1 MNFRILFWYL
11 FSTFFL
17 KGNSLLN
24 YFLRKIGS
32 QFRNSRIEIIRS
44 PPQFETNHNI
54 NGFYG
59 LIGSNIN
66 TSAIDSLY
74 ELFTGDGIIQ
84 GVFLE
89 NSNVTHINYLI
100 QTDKVKFESKH
111 GKLIQNMYL
120 LPMYV
125 FLNKF
130 GIIPNILDLANTAF
144 MKVKNSVYILF
155 ERDLPYEIK
164 INFHNK
170 TIETVRKVN
179 ISGIDNFSG
188 HSRLIGNRVFSIG
201 YDVVTNTVS
210 CLQLDTDL
218 KIEKKIHVKT
228 EYIPV
233 VHDFCV
239 IGNSTL
245 FTDSPLV
252 YDMGKLL
259 KMKIP
264 IVFDS
269 SKPTYFRL
277 IDHMNGSQTVFV
289 SQRSF
294 YIFHYAKVREFS
306 DRYEIYAPVYDSI
319 DYSSLN
325 MQGKYRCIV
334 LNKHTRNVFFEKS
347 DDLEKYNL
355 DFPVAWRDKTILCN
369 VENRRM
375 NGFVI
380 CKDLSIVR
388 TIMFEKYYLCGEPVV
403 YDTPEFS
410 RIISF
415 AYDEKEKGYLLFID
429 PETGD
434 VQEIGLQN
442 SVKLGFHSIFV
453 PRPI

>member
-1 MNFRILFWYL
+1 MHFRILFWYL

-17 KGNSLLN
+17 TGDSLLN
-24 YFLRKIGS
+24 FFIRKITNRF
-32 QFRNSRIEIIRS
+32 QKSRIIKPIQPEHTFR
-44 PPQFETNHNI
+44 EI

-59 LIGSNIN
+59 LVGSNIN
-66 TSAIDSLY
+66 ISSVHSLY

-100 QTDKVKFESKH
+100 QTDKVKYESKY

-130 GIIPNILDLANTAF
+130 GIIPNVLDLANTAF
-144 MKVKNSVYILF
+144 MKVKNSLYILF

-164 INFHNK
+164 INFKNK

-188 HSRLIGNRVFSIG
+188 HSRLIGNKVFSIG
-201 YDVVTNTVS
+201 YDVITNIVS

-218 KIEKKIHVKT
+218 NLEKKLLVKT
-228 EYIPV
+228 AYLPV
-233 VHDFCV
+233 VHDFCI

-252 YDMGKLL
+252 YDMGNLF

-264 IVFDS
+264 IVFDD
-269 SKPTYFRL
+269 SKPTYIHM
-277 IDHMNGSQTVFV
+277 IDHINGSQTVFT
-289 SQRSF
+289 SNDSF
-294 YIFHYAKVREFS
+294 YIFHYAQTKEYS
-306 DRYEIYAPVYDSI
+306 DCYEIYAPVYERI
-319 DYSSLN
+319 DYSSLT
-325 MQGKYRCIV
+325 MHGKYRCLV
-334 LNKHTRNVFFEKS
+334 LNKNTKKIYVKKS
-347 DDLEKYNL
+347 PVLEQYKF
-355 DFPVAWRDKTILCN
+355 DFPVAWRDNVILCN
-369 VENRRM
+369 IENKRM

-380 CKDLSIVR
+380 CNGLSIVR
-388 TIMFEKYYLCGEPVV
+388 KIIFDKYYICGEPVI

-415 AYDEKEKGYLLFID
+415 AYDDSNRGILLFID
-429 PETGD
+429 PENGD
-434 VQEIGLQN
+434 TTEIYLKN
-442 SVKLGFHSIFV
+442 PVNLGFHSIFV
-453 PRPI
+453 PKITK